1 MNSISMTSRNAP
13 TVAQAFCA
21 AACIVLFLI
30 ASRTASAQALD
41 PRVDFLTTRMQQLES
56 KVQALE
62 NTDARTQQDLA
73 SLRTD
78 LSKTLIDLTIL
89 KTQVTVMEGV
99 QNQLI
104 TEVDALK
111 NRDPSKPAEP
121 GKTPTPNKP
130 TDGQPLTL
138 RAPFIVKDSAG
149 QVIFKVEVAADR
161 NLPRAVVGNPAGA
174 HVEMGPATGGGSTV
188 GLFDSSGKMLS
199 TIVADA
205 KASYV
210 RVQDSSQSAGFGR
223 IEKDGTGMFLRTGD
237 REFAEIAADK
247 TGAGIFRI
255 FGQGGKP
262 VGGMFA
268 DSDGGRLA
276 LSGTGG
282 GKTIVSLAAEATGG
296 KVRVYPAGGG
306 TTRAE
311 LIADGANGAMNIFN
325 TEGTTSVMLATGTTK
340 AGRMELSNASG
351 NIVVQAGVTNNG
363 RGMVSTGPYDAGVAG
378 VVGGMKPASS
388 LLGSLSSK

>member
-1 MNSISMTSRNAP
+1 MTSREAS
-13 TVAQAFCA
+13 TAARAFRST
-21 AACIVLFLI
+21 ACLVLFLI
-30 ASRTASAQALD
+30 ASGTASAQGLD
-41 PRVDFLTTRMQQLES
+41 PRVDILTVQIQQLAS

-62 NTDARTQQDLA
+62 HTDARTQLDLA
-73 SLRTD
+73 NLRTD
-78 LSKTLIDLTIL
+78 LTKTQVDLTIL

-99 QNQLI
+99 QNLLI

-111 NRDPSKPAEP
+111 NRDPAKPGEP
-121 GKTPTPNKP
+121 GKTPTPTPNKP

-138 RAPFIVKDSAG
+138 RAPFIVKDNAG
-149 QVIFKVEVAADR
+149 QIIFKVEVAADR

-174 HVEMGPATGGGSTV
+174 HVEMGPAVGGASMV
-188 GLFDSSGKMLS
+188 GLFDNSGKMLS
-199 TIVADA
+199 TIVADP
-205 KASYV
+205 KGSYV
-210 RVQDSSQSAGFGR
+210 RVQDGTQSAGFGR
-223 IEKDGTGMFLRTGD
+223 IEKDGIGLFLRTGD
-237 REFAEIAADK
+237 KEFAEIAADK
-247 TGAGIFRI
+247 AGAGILRI

-268 DSDGGRLA
+268 DSEGGRLA

-311 LIADGANGAMNIFN
+311 LIADGATGALNIFN

>member
-1 MNSISMTSRNAP
+1 MTSREAS
-13 TVAQAFCA
+13 TVARAFRA
-21 AACIVLFLI
+21 TACILLFLI
-30 ASRTASAQALD
+30 ACGTASAQGLD
-41 PRVDFLTTRMQQLES
+41 PRVDILTVQIQQLES

-62 NTDARTQQDLA
+62 NTDARTQLDLA
-73 SLRTD
+73 NLRTD
-78 LSKTLIDLTIL
+78 LTKTQVDLTIL

-99 QNQLI
+99 QNLLI

-111 NRDPSKPAEP
+111 NRDPAKPGEP
-121 GKTPTPNKP
+121 GKTPTPTPNKP

-138 RAPFIVKDSAG
+138 RAPFIVKDNAG
-149 QVIFKVEVAADR
+149 QIIFKVEIAADR
-161 NLPRAVVGNPAGA
+161 NLPRAVVGDPAGA
-174 HVEMGPATGGGSTV
+174 HVEMGPAAGGSSTV
-188 GLFDSSGKMLS
+188 ALFDNSNKMLS
-199 TIVADA
+199 TIVADP

-210 RVQDSSQSAGFGR
+210 RVQDGTQSAGFGR
-223 IEKDGTGMFLRTGD
+223 IEKDGIGLFLRTTGD
-237 REFAEIAADK
+237 KEFAEIAADK
-247 TGAGIFRI
+247 AGAGILRI

-262 VGGMFA
+262 VGGLFA
-268 DSDGGRLA
+268 DSEGGRLA

-311 LIADGANGAMNIFN
+311 LIADGANGSLNIFN
-325 TEGTTSVMLATGTTK
+325 TEGTAAVMLATGTTK